1 MNYCTGHQCSIM
13 LGIIVVVLL
22 SFFYRYP
29 APAFCGGSGFPAEE
43 PAAKR
48 QPFVIEVAGGVA
60 RPGVYSFPHTVG
72 AAEVIRAA
80 GGLEEEVSVSSEYM
94 GRVLMNGSL
103 LTIGRDGVSA
113 ALTLMDAHKRFLFFV
128 PFAINRANAEELVLV
143 PGIGEKT
150 ARAIVSYRD
159 RHGCFP
165 RLEALLEVPGIGPR
179 NFKSMK
185 DFLVL

>member
-1 MNYCTGHQCSIM
+1 MNYCTGHQLRIM
-13 LGIIVVVLL
+13 LGITVVVLL

-29 APAFCGGSGFPAEE
+29 LPAVCGGSPSPLEE
-43 PAAKR
+43 PAVKR
-48 QPFVIEVAGGVA
+48 QPFVIEIAGGVA
-60 RPGVYSFPHTVG
+60 RPGVYSFPHAVG

-80 GGLEEEVSVSSEYM
+80 GGLEEQASVSSEYM
-94 GRVLMNGSL
+94 HRMLMNGSML
-103 LTIGRDGVSA
+103 SIGSDGECST
-113 ALTLMDAHKRFLFFV
+113 LTLMDAHKRFLFFV
-128 PFAINRANAEELVLV
+128 PFAINCASAEELVLV

-150 ARAIVSYRD
+150 AQAIVSYRD

-165 RLEALLEVPGIGPR
+165 RLEALLEVPGIGPH